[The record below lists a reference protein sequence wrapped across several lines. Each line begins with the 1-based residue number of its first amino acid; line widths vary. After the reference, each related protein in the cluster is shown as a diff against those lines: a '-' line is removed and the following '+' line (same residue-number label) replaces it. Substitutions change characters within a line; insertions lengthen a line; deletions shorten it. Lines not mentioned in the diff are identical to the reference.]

1 MYFLQAI
8 VNIEEVRHFFKGQG
22 GYGRF
27 TVEQCLASITPPS
40 TDSFMDEFGDV
51 SIPIV
56 NRGACIYANDR
67 PRHINV
73 QRAYGLVNEW
83 LEEVVKPLAG
93 HWTQVRRTWRIQI
106 APDILLE
113 DECYG
118 VTQVTPNTIDITLD
132 TKPHKGYSELLSTL
146 LHEVGHALTVQEAPE
161 HESNMIKGIT
171 SGGPHLVKPTGS
183 KYTIWLC

>member
-1 MYFLQAI
+1 M
-8 VNIEEVRHFFKGQG
+8 
-22 GYGRF
+22 
-27 TVEQCLASITPPS
+27 
-40 TDSFMDEFGDV
+40 DDEFGDV

-93 HWTQVRRTWRIQI
+93 HWNQVRRTWRIQI

-118 VTQVTPNTIDITLD
+118 VTQVTTNTIDITLD

-161 HESNMIKGIT
+161 HGLSWFHATLSLIVATRMRGVLTHMARVGLTQMDLNKIPCSIE
-171 SGGPHLVKPTGS
+171 
-183 KYTIWLC
+183 